1 MKKLVK
7 YVMIDILRNKVVLG
21 YTLFLLAVSLSAFNL
36 EDNTSKG
43 VLSLLNIVLIIVPL
57 LSIIFSTIYVYNSSE
72 FIELLVS
79 QPLKR
84 TTLVTSIYAG
94 LSISLVLAVLVGIGV
109 PVLLYNP
116 TDVGLTLVISSV
128 VLTAVFTGLAVLAS
142 VVTRDKAKGIGLSI
156 LLWFYFAIIFDGLV
170 LFLLFQFADYP
181 LEKVSI
187 GLTALNPIDLSRILV
202 LLKMDISAMMGYTGA
217 VFKAFFEGWYEYVF
231 IATVMLLWLFFP
243 VFFAIRKFSKKDL

>member
-1 MKKLVK
+1 MRKLIK
-7 YVMIDILRNKVVLG
+7 YVMIDILRNKVVLA
-21 YTLFLLAVSLSAFNL
+21 YTLFLLAVSFSVFNL

-79 QPLKR
+79 QPLQR
-84 TTLVTSIYAG
+84 TTLLTSIYAG
-94 LSISLVLAVLVGIGV
+94 LTTSLVLAVMVGIGL

-116 TDVGLTLVISSV
+116 TDVGLMLVISGV
-128 VLTAVFTGLAVLAS
+128 VLTAVFTGLALLAS

-156 LLWFYFAIIFDGLV
+156 LLWFYFAIIFDGLI

-217 VFKAFFEGWYEYVF
+217 VFKEFFEGWYGYVF
-231 IATVMLLWLFFP
+231 ISAVMLVWLFCP
-243 VFFAIRKFSKKDL
+243 VVLAVRKFNKKDL

>member
-21 YTLFLLAVSLSAFNL
+21 YTLFLLAVSFSVFNL
-36 EDNTSKG
+36 EDNASKG

-84 TTLVTSIYAG
+84 TTLLASIYVG
-94 LSISLVLAVLVGIGV
+94 LTISLVLAVIVGIGL
-109 PVLLYNP
+109 PVLLYYP
-116 TDVGLTLVISSV
+116 TDVGVTLVISGIA
-128 VLTAVFTGLAVLAS
+128 LTAVFTGLAILAS
-142 VVTRDKAKGIGLSI
+142 VITRDKAKGIGLSI

-170 LFLLFQFADYP
+170 LFHSFSICRL
-181 LEKVSI
+181 SI
-187 GLTALNPIDLSRILV
+187 GKSFNWSYCA
-202 LLKMDISAMMGYTGA
+202 
-217 VFKAFFEGWYEYVF
+217 
-231 IATVMLLWLFFP
+231 
-243 VFFAIRKFSKKDL
+243 